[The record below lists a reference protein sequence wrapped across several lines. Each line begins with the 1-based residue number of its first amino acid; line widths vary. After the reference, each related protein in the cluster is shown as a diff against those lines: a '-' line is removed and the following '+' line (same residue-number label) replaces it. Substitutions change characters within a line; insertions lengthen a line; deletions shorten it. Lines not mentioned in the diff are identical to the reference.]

1 MFNAARTDTPSSGRT
16 PLTQRGRSLA
26 GVNVVHPSE
35 DRDLAVEVVSRD
47 NARAALQALPL
58 VDGTGADSQTES

>member
-1 MFNAARTDTPSSGRT
+1 M
-16 PLTQRGRSLA
+16 A

-35 DRDLAVEVVSRD
+35 DRDLAVELAVEVVSRD

>member
-1 MFNAARTDTPSSGRT
+1 
-16 PLTQRGRSLA
+16 LA

-47 NARAALQALPL
+47 NARAALQAVPL